1 LPAPIPP
8 ASHTQPPARP
18 DGQQWLKFDDERVEK
33 ADPQKAV
40 EDNWG
45 GEEERQPPG
54 GFGNTFRLARH
65 ANAYM
70 LVYVRESEWDAV
82 MCQVSEEDISAHV
95 QARLKVGLDFPL
107 WGSRLPCMRT
117 ASLCMSAAGSHAHGQ
132 PCSRGPLRTS
142 CAEGLLHSAWP
153 WDAAEPLVRR
163 V

>member
-1 LPAPIPP
+1 MSPALMCSPAGSSAVPGPDAPSRHPWPHPTSPLTPTPTPP
-8 ASHTQPPARP
+8 PQHPTTRP
-18 DGQQWLKFDDERVEK
+18 
-33 ADPQKAV
+33 
-40 EDNWG
+40 
-45 GEEERQPPG
+45 